1 MDKITELFPNT
12 FLPWCFTKES
22 CLVSSHSEEQIKKEF
37 NLKVIL
43 NLTKGIRNMK
53 QMQTSDT
60 TSFFQETF

>member
-1 MDKITELFPNT
+1 M
-12 FLPWCFTKES
+12 
-22 CLVSSHSEEQIKKEF
+22 SSQSEEQIKKEV

-53 QMQTSDT
+53 QMQTSDI